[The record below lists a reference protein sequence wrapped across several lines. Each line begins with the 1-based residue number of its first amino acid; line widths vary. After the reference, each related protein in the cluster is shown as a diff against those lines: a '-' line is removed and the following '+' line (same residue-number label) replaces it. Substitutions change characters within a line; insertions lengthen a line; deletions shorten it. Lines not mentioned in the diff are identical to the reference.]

1 MPENIQHEDFGEK
14 IGGAKKDLWK
24 DRGLYVDDLSGMNE
38 REAEKFVKKDN
49 VWKKPDYQA
58 MLDEGVPLGVVYF
71 IKKARDGLSASPQYY
86 RRDDTPEKRLARQK
100 EYIQT
105 VRELQSVV
113 SEVRTVEDAM
123 KVYDRFFLENGYLEQ
138 VQGWGSGIHYRAT
151 EKGQEN
157 PVITNKLSNALMVRS
172 AEYFERNFTQ
182 KARKEQFGVSKD
194 QKVPKGY
201 AIHFNDGK
209 NTYSRNND
217 WKAGTYYVTKG
228 YSILQTNFESREAA
242 LKWVQDFARQRS
254 KGGKVRFT
262 PPQLEHVRRTGPDYR
277 SGQEITGQHY
287 LETFG
292 FRGGEFGNWMNQND
306 RQASLNMGFEAL
318 KDLASALQISDKD
331 IAYQGTLAI
340 AFGARGSGNAAA
352 HYEPLRKVI
361 NLTKMHGA
369 GSLAHE
375 WWHGFDDYLGTRMG
389 AKGFLSEQ
397 PRLYPLFQKLID
409 TMKYKPE
416 TPEQAAKR
424 TEAQSERTR
433 KNAASWLDSAVLGSL
448 KRYGNEEQME
458 TYAVLREA
466 FLSGETGSVE
476 RLSAFKKAVTGR
488 VIPKSERERL
498 ELFERM
504 LHGVQE
510 QETPQIGRTETDYY
524 RNSVRMGKECEKDGG
539 YWDSN
544 VEMTARA
551 FACYI
556 KDKLPYQSDYL
567 AGHADCAVT
576 LVAGK
581 DGKME
586 VLKAYPEGE
595 ERKAINAVFDEMMA
609 ELKREQILTH
619 SETTLPLPVQA
630 APLAENEQISIFTM
644 ERPSVMAQ
652 LAAAKPAEK
661 TTLVQTAPKKSHEP
675 EI

>member
-1 MPENIQHEDFGEK
+1 MADNMQHEDFGEK

-24 DRGLYVDDLSGMNE
+24 DRGLYVNDLDAMNE

-49 VWKKPDYQA
+49 IWKKPDYVA
-58 MLDEGVPLGVVYF
+58 MLDDGIPLGVVYF
-71 IKKARDGLSASPQYY
+71 IKKARDGLNASPQYY

-105 VRELQSVV
+105 VRELQSAV

-123 KVYDRFFLENGYLEQ
+123 KAYDRFFVENGYLEQ
-138 VQGWGSGIHYRAT
+138 VQGWGSGLHYRAT
-151 EKGQEN
+151 EKGREN
-157 PVITNKLSNALMVRS
+157 PAITNKLSNALMVHS
-172 AEYFERNFTQ
+172 AAHFERNFTQ
-182 KARKEQFGVSKD
+182 KAQKEQFGVSKD

-209 NTYSRNND
+209 NTYSKNND
-217 WKAGTYYVTKG
+217 WKPDTYYVTKG

-242 LKWVQDFARQRS
+242 LKWVQELAKGRS
-254 KGGKVRFT
+254 KSGKTRFV
-262 PPQLEHVRRTGPDYR
+262 PPQLIAVRRTGPDYR
-277 SGQEITGQHY
+277 NGMEITGQHY
-287 LETFG
+287 LDTFG

-318 KDLASALQISDKD
+318 KDLAAALQVSDKD

-375 WWHGFDDYLGTRMG
+375 WWHGFDDYLGTKMG
-389 AKGFLSEQ
+389 AKGMLSEQ
-397 PRLYPLFQKLID
+397 PRLYAPFQKLIE

-416 TPEQAAKR
+416 TPEQAAAR
-424 TEAQSERTR
+424 TEAQTERTR
-433 KNAASWLDSAVLGSL
+433 KNAAGWLDSAVLGSL
-448 KRYGNEEQME
+448 KRHGNEEQMK
-458 TYAVLREA
+458 TYAVLKEA

-476 RLSAFKKAVTGR
+476 QISAFKKSVTGR

-498 ELFERM
+498 EIFEHM
-504 LHGVQE
+504 LSGMQAQE
-510 QETPQIGRTETDYY
+510 APQIGRVETDFY

-544 VEMTARA
+544 TEMTARA

-576 LVAGK
+576 FVADKG
-581 DGKME
+581 GEMS
-586 VLKAYPEGE
+586 VLKAFPEGE
-595 ERKAINAVFDEMMA
+595 ERKAINAVFDEIVA
-609 ELKREQILTH
+609 DLKREQILTH
-619 SETTLPLPVQA
+619 SDETLPLPAQ
-630 APLAENEQISIFTM
+630 PLAENEQISIFTSD
-644 ERPSVMAQ
+644 RPSVMAQ
-652 LAAAKPAEK
+652 LAAVKPAEK
-661 TTLVQTAPKKSHEP
+661 TTPAQAAPKKSHAP

>member
-1 MPENIQHEDFGEK
+1 M
-14 IGGAKKDLWK
+14 
-24 DRGLYVDDLSGMNE
+24 
-38 REAEKFVKKDN
+38 
-49 VWKKPDYQA
+49 
-58 MLDEGVPLGVVYF
+58 
-71 IKKARDGLSASPQYY
+71 
-86 RRDDTPEKRLARQK
+86 
-100 EYIQT
+100 
-105 VRELQSVV
+105 
-113 SEVRTVEDAM
+113 
-123 KVYDRFFLENGYLEQ
+123 
-138 VQGWGSGIHYRAT
+138 
-151 EKGQEN
+151 
-157 PVITNKLSNALMVRS
+157 
-172 AEYFERNFTQ
+172 
-182 KARKEQFGVSKD
+182 
-194 QKVPKGY
+194 
-201 AIHFNDGK
+201 
-209 NTYSRNND
+209 
-217 WKAGTYYVTKG
+217 TKG

-498 ELFERM
+498 DLFERM

>member
-1 MPENIQHEDFGEK
+1 MAETIQHEDFGEK

-38 REAEKFVKKDN
+38 READKFVKKDN
-49 VWKKPDYQA
+49 IWKKPDYQA
-58 MLDEGVPLGVVYF
+58 MLDDGIPLGVVYF
-71 IKKARDGLSASPQYY
+71 IKKARDSLGASPGYKY
-86 RRDDTPEKRLARQK
+86 SDTTPELRRARQE
-100 EYIQT
+100 EYIET
-105 VRELQSVV
+105 VRQLQSVI
-113 SEVRTVEDAM
+113 EDVRTVEDAM
-123 KVYDRFFLENGYLEQ
+123 QVYDRFLVQNGYLER
-138 VQGWGSGIHYRAT
+138 VQGWASGTHYTAT
-151 EKGQEN
+151 KKGQDN
-157 PVITNKLSNALMVRS
+157 PTITNKVAQTLFVRS
-172 AEYFERNFTQ
+172 ASHFDRSFTQ
-182 KARKEQFGVSKD
+182 KAIKEQFGVSKE

-201 AIHFNDGK
+201 AIHFNDGEH
-209 NTYSRNND
+209 TYSKNGD
-217 WKAGTYYVTKG
+217 WKPGTYYVTKG
-228 YSILQTNFESREAA
+228 YSILQTNFETREAA

-254 KGGKVRFT
+254 KGGKIRFT
-262 PPQLEHVRRTGPDYR
+262 PPQLEHVKRTGPDYR

-318 KDLASALQISDKD
+318 KDLAAALQISDKD

-375 WWHGFDDYLGTRMG
+375 WWHGFDDYLGSQMG

-397 PRLYPLFQKLID
+397 PRRYPLFQKLID
-409 TMKYKPE
+409 TMKYKSE
-416 TPEQAAKR
+416 TPKQAAAR
-424 TEAQSERTR
+424 TAAQTERTR
-433 KNAASWLDSAVLGSL
+433 KNAAGWLDSAVLGSL
-448 KRYGNEEQME
+448 KRYGNEAQME

-476 RLSAFKKAVTGR
+476 QISAFKKSVTGR

-498 ELFERM
+498 EIFEHM
-504 LHGVQE
+504 LSGMQA
-510 QETPQIGRTETDYY
+510 QETPQIGRVETDFYK
-524 RNSVRMGKECEKDGG
+524 NSMQMGKECEKDGG

-556 KDKLPYQSDYL
+556 KDKLPYRSDYL

-576 LVAGK
+576 FVTGK
-581 DGKME
+581 DGTTE

-595 ERKAINAVFDEMMA
+595 ERRAINAVFDEIVA
-609 ELKREQILTH
+609 DLKLQHVLTH
-619 SETTLPLPVQA
+619 EETTLPLSA
-630 APLAENEQISIFTM
+630 HTRLAENEQISIFTM

-661 TTLVQTAPKKSHEP
+661 TNPAQTVPKKSHVP

>member
-1 MPENIQHEDFGEK
+1 MAGQHEDFGEK

-24 DRGLYVDDLSGMNE
+24 DRGLYVDDLDSMND

-49 VWKKPDYQA
+49 VWKKPDYGA
-58 MLDEGVPLGVVYF
+58 MLEDGLPLGVVYF
-71 IKKARDGLSASPQYY
+71 IKKARDSLNASPQYY

-123 KVYDRFFLENGYLEQ
+123 KVYARFFVENGYLEQ
-138 VQGWGSGIHYRAT
+138 VQGWGSGPRYRAT

-157 PVITNKLSNALMVRS
+157 PAITNKLSNALIVRS
-172 AEYFERNFTQ
+172 TGYFERNFTQ
-182 KARKEQFGVSKD
+182 QAQKEQFGVPKE

-209 NTYSRNND
+209 NTYSKNDD
-217 WKAGTYYVTKG
+217 WKPDTYYVTKG

-242 LKWVQDFARQRS
+242 LKWVQALAKKR
-254 KGGKVRFT
+254 GKSGKTRFV
-262 PPQLEHVRRTGPDYR
+262 PPQLSRVQRTGPDYR
-277 SGQEITGQHY
+277 SGMEITGQQY
-287 LETFG
+287 LDTFG

-318 KDLASALQISDKD
+318 KDLAAALKISDKD
-331 IAYQGTLAI
+331 IAYQGALAI

-375 WWHGFDDYLGTRMG
+375 WWHGFDDYLGEKMG
-389 AKGFLSEQ
+389 AKGMLSEQ
-397 PRLYPLFQKLID
+397 PRLYAPFKKLVEA
-409 TMKYKPE
+409 MKYKPE
-416 TPEQAAKR
+416 TLEQAAKR
-424 TEAQSERTR
+424 TEAQNSQRR

-448 KRYGNEEQME
+448 KRFGNEEQME

-466 FLSGETGSVE
+466 FLTGETGSVE
-476 RLSAFKKAVTGR
+476 RINTFKKSVTGR
-488 VIPKSERERL
+488 VIPKSERDRL
-498 ELFERM
+498 EIFERM
-504 LHGVQE
+504 LSGMQTQE
-510 QETPQIGRTETDYY
+510 APQIGRLETEYY

-556 KDKLPYQSDYL
+556 KDKLPYASDYL
-567 AGHADCAVT
+567 VGHADCAVT
-576 LVAGK
+576 FAAGK
-581 DGKME
+581 NGEME
-586 VLKAYPEGE
+586 ILKAFPEGE
-595 ERKAINAVFDEMMA
+595 ERRTINAVFDEIVA
-609 ELKREQILTH
+609 DLKREQILTH
-619 SETTLPLPVQA
+619 ADVTRPLPASEFQETVGG
-630 APLAENEQISIFTM
+630 QISMFSGG
-644 ERPSVMAQ
+644 RPSLMEQ
-652 LAAAKPAEK
+652 LAAKKPK
-661 TTLVQTAPKKSHEP
+661 TDPAQTLPHKSHVP
-675 EI
+675 ER

>member
-1 MPENIQHEDFGEK
+1 MAETIQHEDFGEK

-38 REAEKFVKKDN
+38 READKFVKKDN
-49 VWKKPDYQA
+49 IWKKPDYQA
-58 MLDEGVPLGVVYF
+58 MLDDGVPLGVVYF
-71 IKKARDGLSASPQYY
+71 IKKARDSLGASPGYKY
-86 RRDDTPEKRLARQK
+86 SDSTPELRRARQE
-100 EYIQT
+100 EYIET
-105 VRELQSVV
+105 VRQLQSVI
-113 SEVRTVEDAM
+113 EDVRTVDDAM
-123 KVYDRFFLENGYLEQ
+123 QAYDRFLVQNGYLEQ
-138 VQGWGSGIHYRAT
+138 VQGWASGTHYT
-151 EKGQEN
+151 VTKKGQDN
-157 PVITNKLSNALMVRS
+157 PAITNKLAQTLSVRS
-172 AEYFERNFTQ
+172 ASYFDRYFTQ
-182 KARKEQFGVSKD
+182 KAIKEQFGVSKD

-201 AIHFNDGK
+201 AIHFNDGAH
-209 NTYSRNND
+209 TYSQNGD
-217 WKAGTYYVTKG
+217 WKPGTYYVTKG
-228 YSILQTNFESREAA
+228 YSILQTNFETREAA

-277 SGQEITGQHY
+277 GGQEITGQHY
-287 LETFG
+287 LDTFG

-306 RQASLNMGFEAL
+306 RQASLNIGFEAL
-318 KDLASALQISDKD
+318 KDLAAALQISDKD

-375 WWHGFDDYLGTRMG
+375 WWHGFDDYLGSQMG

-397 PRLYPLFQKLID
+397 PRRYPLFQKLID
-409 TMKYKPE
+409 TMKYKSE
-416 TPEQAAKR
+416 TPEQAAAR
-424 TEAQSERTR
+424 TKAQTERTR
-433 KNAASWLDSAVLGSL
+433 KNAASWLDLAMLGSL
-448 KRYGNEEQME
+448 KRYGNEAQME

-476 RLSAFKKAVTGR
+476 RVSAFKKSVTGR

-498 ELFERM
+498 EVFERM
-504 LHGVQE
+504 LHGLQE
-510 QETPQIGRTETDYY
+510 PETPQIGRTETDYY
-524 RNSVRMGKECEKDGG
+524 RNSARMGKECEKDGG

-556 KDKLPYQSDYL
+556 KDKLPYRSDYL

-576 LVAGK
+576 FVAGK
-581 DGKME
+581 DGAME

-595 ERKAINAVFDEMMA
+595 ERRAINAVFDEIVA
-609 ELKREQILTH
+609 DLKLQHILTH
-619 SETTLPLPVQA
+619 AETTLPLPA
-630 APLAENEQISIFTM
+630 HTRLAENEQISIFTM

-652 LAAAKPAEK
+652 LAAAKPAGK
-661 TTLVQTAPKKSHEP
+661 TTPAQAPKKSHVT

>member
-113 SEVRTVEDAM
+113 SEVRTVEDAV

-151 EKGQEN
+151 EKGREN

-242 LKWVQDFARQRS
+242 LKWVQDFVRQRS

-262 PPQLEHVRRTGPDYR
+262 PPQLEHVKRTGPDYR

-375 WWHGFDDYLGTRMG
+375 WWHGFDDYLGAQMG

-416 TPEQAAKR
+416 TAAKR

-476 RLSAFKKAVTGR
+476 RISAFKKAVTGR

-504 LHGVQE
+504 LHGIQE
-510 QETPQIGRTETDYY
+510 QEAPQIGRTETDYY

-595 ERKAINAVFDEMMA
+595 ERKAINAVFDEIMA

-619 SETTLPLPVQA
+619 SETTLPLLVQA

-661 TTLVQTAPKKSHEP
+661 TTPAQTVPKKSHAP